1 MKSRLDELKEQ
12 AQQFHKDHPEVW
24 DNFVKF
30 TFDRIQKGYKNYSVY
45 SIMERIRWDM
55 SIGGDGLTEFKINN
69 NIRPF
74 YARRF
79 MKLYPECSG
88 FFRIREQKSACKP
101 ATGLNPTP
109 RMVK

>member
-1 MKSRLDELKEQ
+1 MKTRLDELKEQ
-12 AQQFHKDHPEVW
+12 AQKFHNDHPEVW

-30 TFDRIQKGYKNYSVY
+30 TFDRIQRGYKKYSVY

-55 SIGGDGLTEFKINN
+55 SAGGDGLTEFKINN

-79 MKLYPECSG
+79 MKLYPDYSG
-88 FFRIREQKSACKP
+88 FFRIREQKSASAP
-101 ATGLNPTP
+101 ATGLNATP
-109 RMVK
+109 GMVE